1 MSVQDYYTR
10 PGLPGIQ
17 KPHQTEKKDD
27 ITGDKVYLT
36 NSPGIATL

>member
-17 KPHQTEKKDD
+17 KPHQTVKDD
-27 ITGDKVYLT
+27 IIGDKVCLT
-36 NSPGIATL
+36 NIPGIATQ

>member
-17 KPHQTEKKDD
+17 KPHQTEKDD
-27 ITGDKVYLT
+27 IIGDKVCLT
-36 NSPGIATL
+36 NSPGITTQ